1 MPSSLPPS
9 RARGRGSTRVAHRGG
24 ATLDETREA
33 LDQAVFIL
41 ESMIDDFSP
50 DLWDDF
56 HDVFERELLLPLQ
69 SRRDT
74 IDHLLVSRWRE
85 INYL

>member
-1 MPSSLPPS
+1 MAIILLEEVLM
-9 RARGRGSTRVAHRGG
+9 G
-24 ATLDETREA
+24 LDETRDA
-33 LDQAVFIL
+33 LDQAVVTL
-41 ESMIDDFSP
+41 ENMIDDLSP

-74 IDHLLVSRWRE
+74 IDHLLVTLAE
-85 INYL
+85 ETEEAGA

>member
-1 MPSSLPPS
+1 LLEEVLM
-9 RARGRGSTRVAHRGG
+9 G
-24 ATLDETREA
+24 LDETREA

-74 IDHLLVSRWRE
+74 IDHLLVTLAE
-85 INYL
+85 ETEEAGA

>member
-1 MPSSLPPS
+1 MAIILLEEVLM
-9 RARGRGSTRVAHRGG
+9 G
-24 ATLDETREA
+24 LDETREA

-74 IDHLLVSRWRE
+74 IDHLLVTLAE
-85 INYL
+85 ETEEAGA

>member
-1 MPSSLPPS
+1 MAVILLEEVLM
-9 RARGRGSTRVAHRGG
+9 G
-24 ATLDETREA
+24 LDETREA

-74 IDHLLVSRWRE
+74 IAHLLVTLAE
-85 INYL
+85 ETEEAGA

>member
-1 MPSSLPPS
+1 MAVILLEEVLM
-9 RARGRGSTRVAHRGG
+9 G
-24 ATLDETREA
+24 LDETREA

-74 IDHLLVSRWRE
+74 IDHLLVTLAE
-85 INYL
+85 ETEEAGA

>member
-1 MPSSLPPS
+1 MAIILIEEVLM
-9 RARGRGSTRVAHRGG
+9 G
-24 ATLDETREA
+24 LDETREA
-33 LDQAVFIL
+33 LDQSVFIL
-41 ESMIDDFSP
+41 ESMIEDFSP

-74 IDHLLVSRWRE
+74 IDHLLVTLAKE
-85 INYL
+85 TEEAGD